1 MNSINIGQINKPS
14 LRKNGDYII
23 KRSPPLAM
31 KKMNGNEPSTHPTN
45 VIKVGA
51 EQLSK
56 DNVKMKLEFSKPPSR
71 GSYKAQQSV
80 GSIDT
85 YPLMTNKYDN
95 DIKPDVKHME
105 PQLPAQ
111 YLKRDYSTNDSV
123 PKAKYDELR
132 EKYDQLLLKYDD
144 AKKKLKEMDIF
155 YRTEVDKNKTLIE
168 ENKVLKQK
176 LRDAQRPKPSH
187 SHNHR

>member
-1 MNSINIGQINKPS
+1 MNSINIGGANKSS
-14 LRKNGDYII
+14 LRKTGDYII

-31 KKMNGNEPSTHPTN
+31 KKMNGNEPSTIPTN
-45 VIKVGA
+45 GIKAGA
-51 EQLSK
+51 ELLSR
-56 DNVKMKLEFSKPPSR
+56 DNIKMKLEFSKPPSR

-85 YPLMTNKYDN
+85 YSIMTNKYDN
-95 DIKPDVKHME
+95 DIKPEVKQME

-111 YLKRDYSTNDSV
+111 YLKKDYSTNDSV

-144 AKKKLKEMDIF
+144 AKKKLKEMDIC
-155 YRTEVDKNKTLIE
+155 YRSEVDKNKALIE

-176 LRDAQRPKPSH
+176 LKDAQKSKQSH
-187 SHNHR
+187 HHR